1 MLFCTNRNRLFCSVW
16 AKVIQSSVSARPLMD
31 MAQAEFRWAGWV
43 LWKGIKGVLCSRS
56 ENRLRHT
63 YLGVSSSEIS
73 VTSQPHRQR
82 HHCKP
87 LLIAMHM
94 TGLPVGLTQGWDSTA
109 LQSWRLGCCYGDIPC
124 QLQDKPWALPVLDCP
139 SPKAGTGS
147 GRQVQPMRHMVDPSD
162 LSQTDTHFHLKASH
176 CHHHSFL
183 QIQK

>member
-109 LQSWRLGCCYGDIPC
+109 LQSWRLGCCYGDYELGTSPASSRTNPGHFLC
-124 QLQDKPWALPVLDCP
+124 GTAPAPKRGLDQAARCSPWGIWWTPVTYP
-139 SPKAGTGS
+139 
-147 GRQVQPMRHMVDPSD
+147 RQT
-162 LSQTDTHFHLKASH
+162 LIF
-176 CHHHSFL
+176 
-183 QIQK
+183 I